1 MSASKVDAKSLL
13 GGLMDVMDNLE
24 RAVNEDAGQSTAVS
38 DGVRAIHKQ
47 MGDLLYKHGVRSFN
61 AVGQPFNA
69 NFHEAVGNIYSDS
82 LPPKH
87 VARVLSNGYYIHEQ
101 LFRPARVI
109 VSTDRKQQDEDGWQ
123 DRRTKST
130 EVQERSSVNRPGWL
144 MQAPANTR
152 EFRFFIGKSTE
163 YEDLE
168 KGKAA
173 ARDTILGEL
182 IKHLAKEES
191 FRYRAAYVPL
201 ADALTSKLLQGS
213 WERMASQHKLIRKIQ
228 EDCFWERVSSEISGT
243 VYNVAILM
251 AIPAVIYDSLLRTHG
266 KEDRWAGMELI
277 DPGPF
282 VGALIKDGAGGLI
295 YELRERTMAER
306 AGLVPGDI
314 ITQVGNLPA
323 RDAVSTRRLLGRM
336 ASSKPM
342 FPVHYLRTFVEA
354 PPTNIVKR
362 GHGSGRGR

>member
-1 MSASKVDAKSLL
+1 
-13 GGLMDVMDNLE
+13 MDVMDNLE
-24 RAVNEDAGQSTAVS
+24 RAVNEDAGQSSAVAE
-38 DGVRAIHKQ
+38 GVRAIHKQ

-61 AVGQPFNA
+61 AEGQPFNA
-69 NFHEAVGNIYSDS
+69 HFHEAVGNIYSDS
-82 LPPKH
+82 MPPRH
-87 VARVLSNGYYIHEQ
+87 VARVLSNGYYLHEQ

-109 VSTDRKQQDEDGWQ
+109 VSTDRKQQDEGGW
-123 DRRTKST
+123 DTRSKKSN

-144 MQAPANTR
+144 TQAPPNTR

-163 YEDLE
+163 YDDLE
-168 KGKAA
+168 RGKAA
-173 ARDTILGEL
+173 ARDTIIGEL
-182 IKHLAKEES
+182 IKHLS
-191 FRYRAAYVPL
+191 QDQGFRYRDAYVPL
-201 ADALTSKLLQGS
+201 ADALTTKLLQGS
-213 WERMASQHKLIRKIQ
+213 WERMAGAHKIVRKVQ

-251 AIPAVIYDSLLRTHG
+251 AVPVVIYDSLLRTHG

-282 VGALIKDGAGGLI
+282 IGALIKDGAGGLI

-306 AGLVPGDI
+306 AGLLPGDI
-314 ITQVGNLPA
+314 ITQVGNLPS

-336 ASSKPM
+336 ASSKAM

-362 GHGSGRGR
+362 GHGSGRAR